1 MDAAPIILWYRND
14 LRLSDLPSL
23 AAAAATGK
31 PVIPFY
37 ILDTHTAHARS
48 LGGASLWWLHHS
60 LQGLAASW
68 QCLGTN
74 LVLRQGDPLLLLP
87 EIAQQSGADIIYCS
101 RCFEPWAG
109 KLEEDLH
116 KALGEQGVAFKRYG
130 GTLLHDP
137 GRETTKAGQPFKV
150 YTPFWRSLS
159 QQEIRECVAAPS
171 NVKAAKISLD
181 SDALDSWQLLPT
193 EPDWAVG
200 LRESWK
206 VGEVAAAERLNE
218 FISAENFAYAEER
231 DRPDLPAT
239 SRLSPHLRFGE
250 ISPAMCWHAAALEAG
265 RRPGVESDLEVF
277 RKELVWRDFSYH
289 LLHHWPELPRS
300 AFRENFNAFPWQ
312 KSADV
317 LTAWQKGQTGY
328 PIVDA
333 GMRELWHTGWMH
345 NRVRM
350 IVASFL
356 TKHLLQPWQD
366 GEAWFWDCLVDA
378 DLAPNAASWQ
388 WVAGS
393 GADAAPY
400 FRIFNPI
407 TQGQKFDPDGTYVRR
422 WVPEIASLPDRYL
435 NAPWTCPE
443 LGLRS
448 MGVVLG
454 ENYPEPIV
462 DHSTARQ
469 RALQSYAAIKVST

>member
-23 AAAAATGK
+23 TSAVATGQ
-31 PVIPFY
+31 PVIPLY
-37 ILDTHTAHARS
+37 IRDTQSTNARS
-48 LGGASLWWLHHS
+48 IGGASLWWLHHS
-60 LQGLAASW
+60 LQSLATSW
-68 QCLGTN
+68 QALGTK

-87 EIAQQSGADIIYCS
+87 ELAEQSGAGAIYCS
-101 RCFEPWAG
+101 RSFEPWAG
-109 KLEEDLH
+109 KLEEQLH
-116 KALGEQGVAFKRYG
+116 KALGEQGVTFKRYG

-137 GRETTKAGQPFKV
+137 DRVTTKAGQPFKV

-159 QQEIRECVAAPS
+159 QQEIRKCVSAPS
-171 NVKAAKISLD
+171 TVHVSEINLESD
-181 SDALDSWQLLPT
+181 SLDSWQLLPT
-193 EPDWAVG
+193 KPDWAGG
-200 LRESWK
+200 LRETWQ
-206 VGEVAAAERLNE
+206 VGEAAAAERLKQ
-218 FISAENFAYAEER
+218 FIGADNFAYAEER

-250 ISPAMCWHAAALEAG
+250 ISPAMCWHAAQFEAG
-265 RRPGVESDLEVF
+265 RRPAAEADLEVF

-289 LLHHWPELPRS
+289 LLHHWPELPTS

-317 LTAWQKGQTGY
+317 LNAWQKGQTGY

-378 DLAPNAASWQ
+378 DLASNSASWQ

-407 TQGQKFDPDGTYVRR
+407 TQGQKFDPDGTYIRR

-443 LGLRS
+443 LELRS
-448 MGVVLG
+448 LGLVLG
-454 ENYPEPIV
+454 KDYPEPIV
-462 DHSTARQ
+462 DHAMARR
-469 RALQSYAAIKVST
+469 RALDSYEAIKVSK